1 MIVRVA
7 DKSKTVKRRR
17 RKVRASKTSARSGQ
31 DRPTAETQNQ
41 GNLMTQSH
49 GSTVTLL
56 FVTTIAR
63 LPKSTPFCRD
73 DRTLGHPCLVLR
85 KKDLPQQPR
94 SEVFV
99 LKWICY
105 PNNSINCFTCTT
117 PSKSLMSPL
126 RTSAFSPSAS
136 PRQETITSPA
146 LTSSRSV

>member
-49 GSTVTLL
+49 GSTITIIV
-56 FVTTIAR
+56 FVITIAR

-73 DRTLGHPCLVLR
+73 D
-85 KKDLPQQPR
+85 
-94 SEVFV
+94 
-99 LKWICY
+99 
-105 PNNSINCFTCTT
+105 
-117 PSKSLMSPL
+117 
-126 RTSAFSPSAS
+126 
-136 PRQETITSPA
+136 
-146 LTSSRSV
+146 